1 MIIMVRDGMG
11 LNFISITYSISRLWL
26 VGPVSEKMDVA
37 ISNLFSLFEV
47 YYQPPYQISSKSDGK
62 HGS

>member
-1 MIIMVRDGMG
+1 MHFFARFVIMKKMMIIMVRDGMG
-11 LNFISITYSISRLWL
+11 LNFISITNSISRLWL

-47 YYQPPYQISSKSDGK
+47 YY
-62 HGS
+62 